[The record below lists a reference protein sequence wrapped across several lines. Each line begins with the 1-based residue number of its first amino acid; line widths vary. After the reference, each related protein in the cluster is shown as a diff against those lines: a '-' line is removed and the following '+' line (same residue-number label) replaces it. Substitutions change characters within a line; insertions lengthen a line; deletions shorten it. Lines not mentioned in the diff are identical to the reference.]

1 MSCWFYSTF
10 SLHLCDVKR
19 LFSSLMADTYTHLR
33 QSISITGELHR
44 PCFCE
49 EKRFYLAGTKKLVCI
64 PIREGVRRRKTFF
77 PLQNMTKCYGT
88 PSKKNTGLF
97 GNFSQHGGRGI
108 FPIPKT
114 FVNLPSQVLK
124 HVLHTGGCNIW
135 SILSPKV
142 HLIWSL
148 CWEFFPWGGRGVPC
162 SQK

>member
-88 PSKKNTGLF
+88 PSKKKRDYLGIFPKCRPPPPFGNPCFQKKKYGLFCILGPLEHFWSSSKCSLF
-97 GNFSQHGGRGI
+97 GNYSDIYF
-108 FPIPKT
+108 
-114 FVNLPSQVLK
+114 
-124 HVLHTGGCNIW
+124 
-135 SILSPKV
+135 
-142 HLIWSL
+142 
-148 CWEFFPWGGRGVPC
+148 WE
-162 SQK
+162 